1 MSNRQQNTVP
11 GKTNSAILT
20 EGPSRAAARAM
31 LRGVG
36 FSKEDLHKPIIGIA
50 NTWTEIGPCNF
61 HLRHIAEAVKQGIRE
76 AGGTPMEFNT
86 VTISDGITM
95 GTEGMK
101 ASLISREVIA
111 DSIELVTRGNSFDG
125 LVCIAGCD
133 KNMPAAIMALARLDI
148 PGLMLYGG
156 SIMPGHLQIGPDG
169 KPLASASDPSSRPE
183 PQSAQNPSS
192 RPEPQSALNP
202 SSQPEPQNPLNPSS
216 RPEAQSAGAER
227 PLYFAPA
234 PSQAS
239 HQIDITIQ
247 AVFEAIGSH
256 AAGKISDAQLEAVEA
271 NACPGPGACG
281 GQFTAN
287 TMAMAGEF
295 LGISPIQLTGVP
307 AMDRAKHEA
316 SREAGRCVMDLVRK
330 GTKPSQ
336 ILTREALQN
345 AITAVCAS
353 GGSTN
358 AVLHLTAIA
367 HELGIELTLED
378 YDRIS
383 ETTPFICDLTPGGQ
397 YVAKDY
403 QDAGGSRVLAKR
415 LLQRGQLHDGL
426 TVTGKTLHEEAQR
439 AEETPNQRVIREWSN
454 PLKPTGGLVILRG
467 NLAPEGCVVKVAG
480 HERIHHTG
488 PARVFNSEDDAF
500 HAVEAGEI
508 HPNDI
513 LVIRYEGPRGGPGMR
528 EMLAVTAAIKGIP
541 ELSETVALLT
551 DGRFSGATRG
561 LMAGHVAPEAQL
573 GGPIAAVREGDTITF
588 DIPNRQLT
596 LNIPDE
602 EIAARL
608 KKFQAP
614 EPRYKR
620 GVFAKYANSVSSA
633 SQGAV
638 TT

>member
-1 MSNRQQNTVP
+1 MSNP
-11 GKTNSAILT
+11 GIGKTHSIALT
-20 EGPSRAAARAM
+20 EGPNRAAARSY

-36 FSKEDLHKPIIGIA
+36 FSKEDLHKPIIGVA

-61 HLRHIAEAVKQGIRE
+61 HLRDVAAAVKQGIRD

-111 DSIELVTRGNSFDG
+111 DSIELVARGNLFDG
-125 LVCIAGCD
+125 IVCIAGCD
-133 KNMPAAIMALARLDI
+133 KNMPGTIMAMARLDI
-148 PGLMLYGG
+148 PGIMLYGG
-156 SIMPGHLQIGPDG
+156 SIAPGHLKQPDG
-169 KPLASASDPSSRPE
+169 SSK
-183 PQSAQNPSS
+183 
-192 RPEPQSALNP
+192 
-202 SSQPEPQNPLNPSS
+202 
-216 RPEAQSAGAER
+216 
-227 PLYFAPA
+227 
-234 PSQAS
+234 
-239 HQIDITIQ
+239 DITILN
-247 AVFEAIGSH
+247 VFEGMGAHS
-256 AAGKISDAQLEAVEA
+256 AGKINDAELEALEA
-271 NACPGPGACG
+271 AACPGPGACG

-295 LGISPIQLTGVP
+295 LGISPMMLTGVP
-307 AMDRAKHEA
+307 AMASDKAEA
-316 SREAGRCVMDLVRK
+316 SRIAGRMIMDLCRNDVR
-330 GTKPSQ
+330 PSK
-336 ILTREALQN
+336 ILTHQALEN
-345 AITAVCAS
+345 AIVAVCAS

-358 AVLHLTAIA
+358 AVLHLIAIA
-367 HELGIELTLED
+367 NEMHIPLTMD
-378 YDRIS
+378 DFDRIS
-383 ETTPFICDLTPGGQ
+383 EHTPFICDLSPGGK

-415 LLQRGQLHDGL
+415 LLDAGL
-426 TVTGKTLHEEAQR
+426 IKGDSITVSGKTIAEEAAQ
-439 AEETPNQRVIREWSN
+439 AAETPNQPVIRTLKN
-454 PLKPTGGLVILRG
+454 PLKPTGGLVIMRG
-467 NLAPEGCVVKVAG
+467 NLAPDGAVIKVAG

-488 PARVFNSEDDAF
+488 PARVFDSEDAC
-500 HAVEAGEI
+500 HAAVEAGKI
-508 HPNDI
+508 NPNDV

-541 ELSETVALLT
+541 ALSETVALLT

-588 DIPNRQLT
+588 DIPNRKLT
-596 LNIPDE
+596 LNVPE
-602 EIAARL
+602 AEIAKRL
-608 KKFQAP
+608 AAWKAP

-633 SQGAV
+633 SEGAV

>member
-1 MSNRQQNTVP
+1 MSTVP
-11 GKTNSAILT
+11 GKTNSRVLT
-20 EGPSRAAARAM
+20 EGPSRAAARSY

-36 FSKEDLHKPIIGIA
+36 FSKEDLAKPIIGIA

-61 HLRHIAEAVKQGIRE
+61 HLRQVAEAVKQGVRE

-125 LVCIAGCD
+125 LICIAGCD
-133 KNMPAAIMALARLDI
+133 KNMPASVMALARVDI

-156 SIMPGHLQIGPDG
+156 SIAPGNLRQLDG
-169 KPLASASDPSSRPE
+169 STKE
-183 PQSAQNPSS
+183 
-192 RPEPQSALNP
+192 
-202 SSQPEPQNPLNPSS
+202 
-216 RPEAQSAGAER
+216 
-227 PLYFAPA
+227 
-234 PSQAS
+234 
-239 HQIDITIQ
+239 ITILQ
-247 AVFEAIGSH
+247 VFEGMGSH
-256 AAGKISDAQLEAVEA
+256 AAGKISDAQLEALEA
-271 NACPGPGACG
+271 AACPGPGACG

-295 LGISPIQLTGVP
+295 LGISPMNITGVP
-307 AMDRAKHEA
+307 AMSPDKASA
-316 SREAGRCVMDLVRK
+316 SREAGRLVMDLVRN
-330 GTKPSQ
+330 GTKPSH
-336 ILTREALQN
+336 ILTRQSIEN
-345 AITAVCAS
+345 AITAVAAS

-358 AVLHLTAIA
+358 AVLHLIAIA
-367 HELGIELTLED
+367 HELAIPLTMED
-378 YDRIS
+378 FDRIS
-383 ETTPFICDLTPGGQ
+383 NRTPFICDLQPGGKFA
-397 YVAKDY
+397 AKDY
-403 QDAGGSRVLAKR
+403 QEAGGSRVLAGR
-415 LLQRGQLHDGL
+415 LLDRNQLHDTP
-426 TVTGKTLHEEAQR
+426 TVSGRTLHEEAR
-439 AEETPNQRVIREWSN
+439 DARETKGQQVILPWSA

-467 NLAPEGCVVKVAG
+467 NLAPEGSVLKVAG
-480 HERIHHTG
+480 HERVFHTG
-488 PARVFNSEDDAF
+488 TARVFESEDAC
-500 HAVEAGEI
+500 HAAVEAGQI
-508 HPNDI
+508 NPNDV

-541 ELSETVALLT
+541 ELSDTVALLT

-588 DIPNRQLT
+588 DIPSRTLT
-596 LNIPDE
+596 LNISDE
-602 EIAARL
+602 ELTARL
-608 KKFQAP
+608 ATFQP
-614 EPRYKR
+614 PQPRYKR

>member
-1 MSNRQQNTVP
+1 MEYGFSPRGNLQMSTT
-11 GKTNSAILT
+11 GKTHSNVLT
-20 EGPSRAAARAM
+20 EGASRAAARAM

-36 FSKEDLHKPIIGIA
+36 FTREDLAKPIIGIA

-61 HLRHIAEAVKQGIRE
+61 HLRSVAEAVKEGVRE

-111 DSIELVTRGNSFDG
+111 DSIELVARGNSFDG

-148 PGLMLYGG
+148 PGLMHVGA
-156 SIMPGHLQIGPDG
+156 DG
-169 KPLASASDPSSRPE
+169 KTPDPTSSKE
-183 PQSAQNPSS
+183 
-192 RPEPQSALNP
+192 
-202 SSQPEPQNPLNPSS
+202 
-216 RPEAQSAGAER
+216 
-227 PLYFAPA
+227 
-234 PSQAS
+234 
-239 HQIDITIQ
+239 IDITIQ
-247 AVFEAIGSH
+247 QVFEAIGSH
-256 AAGKISDAQLEAVEA
+256 AAGRITDAQLEEA
-271 NACPGPGACG
+271 EATACPGPGACG

-307 AMDRAKHEA
+307 AMSAEKHTA
-316 SREAGRCVMDLVRK
+316 SRAAGKLVMDLARS
-330 GTKPSQ
+330 GLTPRQ
-336 ILTREALQN
+336 IMTRQSIDN
-345 AITAVCAS
+345 AIAAVCAS

-358 AVLHLTAIA
+358 AVLHLLAIA
-367 HELGIELTLED
+367 SELDIPLTMED
-378 YDRIS
+378 FDKIS
-383 ETTPFICDLTPGGQ
+383 ERTPFICDLQPGGKL
-397 YVAKDY
+397 VAKDY

-415 LLQRGQLHDGL
+415 LLDRGQLHDTL
-426 TVTGKTLHEEAQR
+426 TVSGKTIHEEAAL
-439 AEETPNQRVIREWSN
+439 AEETKGQQVILPWSA
-454 PLKPTGGLVILRG
+454 PLKPTGGLVILKG

-488 PARVFNSEDDAF
+488 TARVFDSEDACF
-500 HAVEAGEI
+500 HAVEAGLI
-508 HPNDI
+508 NPNDI

-541 ELSETVALLT
+541 ELSKTVALLT
-551 DGRFSGATRG
+551 DGRFSGATHG

-573 GGPIAAVREGDTITF
+573 GGPIAAVHEGDTITF
-588 DIPNRQLT
+588 DIPARKLT
-596 LNIPDE
+596 LNVPDE

-608 KKFQAP
+608 KTIKPPA
-614 EPRYKR
+614 PRYKR
-620 GVFAKYANSVSSA
+620 GVFAKYTNSVSSA
-633 SQGAV
+633 SQGAI

>member
-1 MSNRQQNTVP
+1 MTPSSGLRHVRLRP
-11 GKTNSAILT
+11 DSVDIPAHKPSPERLSPLSHEKTSTEKTSEINPKKYSIPLT
-20 EGPSRAAARAM
+20 EGPSRAAARSY

-36 FSKEDLHKPIIGIA
+36 FSKEDLHKPIIGVA

-61 HLRHIAEAVKQGIRE
+61 HLRDVAAAVKQGIRD

-111 DSIELVTRGNSFDG
+111 DSIELVARGNLFDG
-125 LVCIAGCD
+125 IVCIAGCD
-133 KNMPAAIMALARLDI
+133 KNMPGTIMAMARLDI

-156 SIMPGHLQIGPDG
+156 SIAPGQLKQPDG
-169 KPLASASDPSSRPE
+169 SSK
-183 PQSAQNPSS
+183 
-192 RPEPQSALNP
+192 
-202 SSQPEPQNPLNPSS
+202 
-216 RPEAQSAGAER
+216 
-227 PLYFAPA
+227 
-234 PSQAS
+234 
-239 HQIDITIQ
+239 DITILN
-247 AVFEAIGSH
+247 VFEGMGSH
-256 AAGKISDAQLEAVEA
+256 AAGKIDDAQLEALEA
-271 NACPGPGACG
+271 AACPGPGACG

-295 LGISPIQLTGVP
+295 LGISPMMLTGVP
-307 AMDRAKHEA
+307 AMAADKAAA
-316 SREAGRCVMDLVRK
+316 SREAGRMVMDLCRNDLR
-330 GTKPSQ
+330 PSK
-336 ILTREALQN
+336 ILTRAALEN
-345 AITAVCAS
+345 AIVAVCAS

-358 AVLHLTAIA
+358 AVLHLIAIA
-367 HELGIELTLED
+367 SELGVKLSMD
-378 YDRIS
+378 DFDRIS
-383 ETTPFICDLTPGGQ
+383 ERTPFICDLSPGGK

-415 LLQRGQLHDGL
+415 LIEKGL
-426 TVTGKTLHEEAQR
+426 LKADNITVSGKTLAEEAAQ
-439 AEETPNQRVIREWSN
+439 AVETPNQPVIRTWDN
-454 PLKPTGGLVILRG
+454 PLKPTGGLVIMRG
-467 NLAPEGCVVKVAG
+467 NLAPEGCVIKVAG

-488 PARVFNSEDDAF
+488 TARVFDSEDLCHA
-500 HAVEAGEI
+500 AVEAGKI
-508 HPNDI
+508 NPNDV

-561 LMAGHVAPEAQL
+561 LMAGHVAPEAYL
-573 GGPIAAVREGDTITF
+573 GGPIAAVHEGDTITF
-588 DIPNRQLT
+588 DIPNRKLT
-596 LNIPDE
+596 LNVSE
-602 EIAARL
+602 GEIARRL
-608 KKFQAP
+608 GAWKAP

-633 SQGAV
+633 SKGAV